1 MPPPGVEAPL
11 PWTADP
17 HAEGRAP
24 EEHAGVGR
32 PIAVAEPADERQRY
46 IIDMLA
52 SYVIKDGCTF
62 EQVGSWSGAARVGT
76 LFWLLMGMGPKLF
89 CRHCSLSSQHLCKLV
104 GQLGQRFS

>member
-11 PWTADP
+11 PWTDP
-17 HAEGRAP
+17 HAEERTVP
-24 EEHAGVGR
+24 EEHAGVGP

-62 EQVGSWSGAARVGT
+62 EQVGAEP
-76 LFWLLMGMGPKLF
+76 WLGFNHDVLLQPYKQMSRDFGD
-89 CRHCSLSSQHLCKLV
+89 
-104 GQLGQRFS
+104 